1 MNRLKLLRKQLNRTK
16 HEKKLLNQIKTE
28 EIENNRTRVQEKED
42 EPNKRNYTCFRVHMD
57 MEMEELNGEERKL
70 M

>member
-1 MNRLKLLRKQLNRTK
+1 MK
-16 HEKKLLNQIKTE
+16 
-28 EIENNRTRVQEKED
+28 EKED

-70 M
+70 MWMKNLLDEHAT